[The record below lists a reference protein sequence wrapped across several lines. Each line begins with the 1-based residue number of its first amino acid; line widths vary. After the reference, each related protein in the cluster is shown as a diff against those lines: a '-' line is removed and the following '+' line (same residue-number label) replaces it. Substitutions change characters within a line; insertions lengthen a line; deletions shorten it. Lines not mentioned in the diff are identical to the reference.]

1 MSDREALVVAEDLTK
16 VFRTPFLRRRVEA
29 LRGVSFS
36 VARGS
41 VTGFLGANG
50 AGKTTTLKVLLGLLA
65 PTSGSAAIFG
75 EPVPSRRARERVGFM
90 PETPSFPPNLTALEI
105 VTFAARLQGVRCAES
120 RAEEA
125 LHRSGLEASAWRRPT
140 ASLSKG
146 QGQRVGLAAAIVS
159 EPELLILDEP
169 MSGLDPIGRSEVRT
183 LIAEEH
189 ARGRTILFSTHVLS
203 DAEDLC
209 THVCMVDRGRVV
221 VDAPLDRLLA
231 SDDAR
236 FHVRFSDG
244 DEIDV
249 PSEAALDDAIAA
261 AALQG
266 ARVREVTPR
275 RKRLQEV
282 FDAHASRGPG

>member
-1 MSDREALVVAEDLTK
+1 MSDRPPLVVAQGLTK

-29 LRGVSFS
+29 LRGVSFT
-36 VARGS
+36 VEEGS

-65 PTSGSAAIFG
+65 PSSGSATLFG

-105 VTFAARLQGVRCAES
+105 VGFSARLQGTRNTEA

-125 LHRSGLEASAWRRPT
+125 LRRSGLEASAWSRPT
-140 ASLSKG
+140 TSLSKG

-169 MSGLDPIGRSEVRT
+169 MSGLDPIGRSEVRA

-209 THVCMVDRGRVV
+209 THVCMIDRGAVV
-221 VDAPLDRLLA
+221 VDAPLAALLA
-231 SDDAR
+231 AEQGR
-236 FHVRFSDG
+236 FGARFSDG
-244 DEIDV
+244 TSVEVD
-249 PSEAALDDAIAA
+249 SEAALDEAVAK
-261 AALQG
+261 ALARG
-266 ARVREVTPR
+266 ARVREVAPR
-275 RKRLQEV
+275 RRRLQEV
-282 FDAHASRGPG
+282 FDAHVTRG